1 MRLMTLCCVL
11 LVQPLVSIEGNE
23 YSALEENDLVKGGR
37 LYTLPILAKEWKV
50 SFEVNP
56 SSYEEGF
63 RNILQ
68 LWRPN
73 VGSIP
78 GVSCL
83 SIGIDS
89 SRPCSGAQCSIIPQS
104 LTYRFI
110 SNDTKKSFQDN
121 VLIPQLNEWTK
132 IEVTQV
138 LDGNSYKIVFNDGA
152 KTKPILNPKI
162 FEGVKVYAS
171 DWNGEQKGK
180 IRNLRIIYLNTGE
193 YKMSILKHILKN
205 ITSSI

>member
-1 MRLMTLCCVL
+1 MTLCCVL
-11 LVQPLVSIEGNE
+11 LVQPIVSIEGNE
-23 YSALEENDLVKGGR
+23 YSALEERELEKDRL
-37 LYTLPILAKEWKV
+37 LYTLPNLAKEWKV

-63 RNILQ
+63 RSILR
-68 LWRPN
+68 LYRSN
-73 VGSIP
+73 VGTTP

-83 SIGIDS
+83 SIGIYS
-89 SRPCSGAQCSIIPQS
+89 SSSKDCSGAQCSIIPQS

-110 SNDTKKSFQDN
+110 SNGTKKSFQDKD
-121 VLIPQLNEWTK
+121 LIPQLNEWTK

-152 KTKPILNPKI
+152 KTKPILNPQI
-162 FEGVKVYAS
+162 FEKVKVYAA

-180 IRNLRIIYLNTGE
+180 IRNLRITYLNTGQC
-193 YKMSILKHILKN
+193 KMPSLKHILKN
-205 ITSSI
+205 VTSLA

>member
-1 MRLMTLCCVL
+1 MRLLTLCCVL

-23 YSALEENDLVKGGR
+23 YSALEERELEKGR
-37 LYTLPILAKEWKV
+37 LLYTLPNLAKEWKV

-63 RNILQ
+63 RSILR
-68 LWRPN
+68 LWRPD
-73 VGSIP
+73 P

-104 LTYRFI
+104 LIYRFI
-110 SNDTKKSFQDN
+110 SNGTKKSFQDKD
-121 VLIPQLNEWTK
+121 LIPQLNKWTK

-152 KTKPILNPKI
+152 KTKPILSPQI
-162 FEGVKVYAS
+162 FEGVKVYAA

-180 IRNLRIIYLNTGE
+180 IRKLSITFLNTGQC
-193 YKMSILKHILKN
+193 KMPSLKHILKN
-205 ITSSI
+205 VTSLA

>member
-23 YSALEENDLVKGGR
+23 FSLLEEHELVKGRR

-50 SFEVNP
+50 NFEVNP

-63 RNILQ
+63 RSILR
-68 LWRPN
+68 LWRSN

-89 SRPCSGAQCSIIPQS
+89 SKRCSEGQCSIIPQS

-110 SNDTKKSFQDN
+110 SNGTKKSFQDN
-121 VLIPQLNEWTK
+121 VLIPQLNKWTK

-152 KTKPILNPKI
+152 KTKPILNPQI
-162 FEGVKVYAS
+162 FEKVKVYAA
-171 DWNGEQKGK
+171 DWNDEQKGK
-180 IRNLRIIYLNTGE
+180 IRKLRITYLNTGE
-193 YKMSILKHILKN
+193 YKMPSLEHIMKN
-205 ITSSI
+205 VTS